1 MNNIKLYGVVKTE
14 PIFSH
19 NSKGEDFFKFEL
31 EVIRRSGNSDILN
44 CVIPSCYADRVKV
57 DDSIG
62 LDGEIRTRNE
72 IVDEVTGKK
81 RLIVYIFVKEVD
93 GFICFHNN
101 EAVVYGYICKEPV
114 FRTTPSGR
122 EICDLIIAS
131 NRESGRSDYI
141 PTIAWGRTAE
151 RLSAL
156 DVGTGIEVHGRM
168 QSREYTKVLDDGS
181 SIEKIAY
188 ELSVLYAT
196 EWSGVNER
204 SND

>member
-14 PIFSH
+14 PVFSH

-57 DDSIG
+57 DDSVG

-72 IVDEVTGKK
+72 IVDEETGKK

-93 GFICFHNN
+93 GFIGYHNN
-101 EAVVYGYICKEPV
+101 EAVVYGYICKKPV
-114 FRTTPSGR
+114 YRTTPSGR

-131 NRESGRSDYI
+131 NRASGRSDYI

-168 QSREYTKVLDDGS
+168 QSRTYTKVLDDGS

>member
-1 MNNIKLYGVVKTE
+1 MNNIKLNGVVKTE
-14 PIFSH
+14 PTFSH
-19 NSKGEDFFKFEL
+19 SSKGEDFFKFEID
-31 EVIRRSGNSDILN
+31 VARKSGNLDILN

-57 DDSIG
+57 DDSVE

-81 RLIVYIFVKEVD
+81 RLVVYIFVKEVNE
-93 GFICFHNN
+93 FIGYNDN
-101 EAVVYGYICKEPV
+101 EAVIYGYICKKPV
-114 FRTTPSGR
+114 YRTTHSGR

-131 NRESGRSDYI
+131 NRTSGRSDYI

-151 RLSAL
+151 RLSLL
-156 DVGTGIEVHGRM
+156 DVGTGIELHGRM
-168 QSREYTKVLDDGS
+168 QSRTYTKVLDDGS
-181 SIEKIAY
+181 SIEKTTY

-204 SND
+204 SNN

>member
-1 MNNIKLYGVVKTE
+1 MNNIRLNGVVKTE
-14 PIFSH
+14 PTFSH
-19 NSKGEDFFKFEL
+19 SSKGEDFFKFEL
-31 EVIRRSGNSDILN
+31 EVIRKSGNLDILN
-44 CVIPSCYADRVKV
+44 CVIPSCYADRIKA
-57 DDSIG
+57 DDSVE

-81 RLIVYIFVKEVD
+81 RLVVYIFVKEVNE
-93 GFICFHNN
+93 FIGYHDN
-101 EAVVYGYICKEPV
+101 EAVIYGYICKKPV
-114 FRTTPSGR
+114 YSTTPNGR

-131 NRESGRSDYI
+131 NRASGMSDYI

-204 SND
+204 SNY

>member
-1 MNNIKLYGVVKTE
+1 MNNIKLNGVVKSE
-14 PIFSH
+14 PTFSH
-19 NSKGEDFFKFEL
+19 SSKGEDFFKFEL
-31 EVIRRSGNSDILN
+31 EVIRKSGNLDILN
-44 CVIPSCYADRVKV
+44 CVIPSCYADRIKA
-57 DDSIG
+57 DDSVE

-72 IVDEVTGKK
+72 IVDEETGKK
-81 RLIVYIFVKEVD
+81 RLVVYIFVKEVNE
-93 GFICFHNN
+93 FIGYHDN
-101 EAVVYGYICKEPV
+101 EAVVYGYICKNPV
-114 FRTTPSGR
+114 YRTTPSGR

-131 NRESGRSDYI
+131 NRASGRSDYI

>member
-1 MNNIKLYGVVKTE
+1 MNNIKLNGVVKTE
-14 PIFSH
+14 PVFSH
-19 NSKGEDFFKFEL
+19 SSKGEDFFKFEL
-31 EVIRRSGNSDILN
+31 EVARKSGNLDILN
-44 CVIPSCYADRVKV
+44 CVIPSCYADRINAY
-57 DDSIG
+57 DSVEV
-62 LDGEIRTRNE
+62 DGEIRTRNE
-72 IVDEVTGKK
+72 IVDEGTDKK
-81 RLIVYIFVKEVD
+81 RLIVYIFVKEVNE
-93 GFICFHNN
+93 FIGYQEN

-114 FRTTPSGR
+114 FRTTPNGR

-131 NRESGRSDYI
+131 NRASGRSDYI
-141 PTIAWGRTAE
+141 PTIAWGRTAK
-151 RLSAL
+151 RLSVL

>member
-1 MNNIKLYGVVKTE
+1 MNNIKLNGVVKSE
-14 PIFSH
+14 PTFSH
-19 NSKGEDFFKFEL
+19 SSKGEDFFKFEL
-31 EVIRRSGNSDILN
+31 EVIRKSGNLDILN
-44 CVIPSCYADRVKV
+44 CVIPSCYADRIKS
-57 DDSIG
+57 DDSVE

-72 IVDEVTGKK
+72 IVDEETGKK
-81 RLIVYIFVKEVD
+81 RLVVYIFVKEVNE
-93 GFICFHNN
+93 FIGYQNN
-101 EAVVYGYICKEPV
+101 EAVVYGYICKKPV
-114 FRTTPSGR
+114 YRTTPSGR

-131 NRESGRSDYI
+131 NRASGRSDYI

-204 SND
+204 SNY

>member
-1 MNNIKLYGVVKTE
+1 M
-14 PIFSH
+14 
-19 NSKGEDFFKFEL
+19 
-31 EVIRRSGNSDILN
+31 N

-93 GFICFHNN
+93 GFIGCHNN
-101 EAVVYGYICKEPV
+101 EAVVYGYICKKPV
-114 FRTTPSGR
+114 FRTTPGGR
-122 EICDLIIAS
+122 EICDFTIAS
-131 NRESGRSDYI
+131 NRASGRSDYI
-141 PTIAWGRTAE
+141 PTIAWGRTAK
-151 RLSAL
+151 RLSVL
-156 DVGTGIEVHGRM
+156 DVGTGIEIHGRM
-168 QSREYTKVLDDGS
+168 QSRTYTKVLDDGS

>member
-1 MNNIKLYGVVKTE
+1 MNNIKLNGVVKTE
-14 PIFSH
+14 PVFSH

-31 EVIRRSGNSDILN
+31 EVIRKSGNSDILN
-44 CVIPSCYADRVKV
+44 CVIPSCYADRIKS
-57 DDSIG
+57 DDSVE

-81 RLIVYIFVKEVD
+81 RLIVYIFVKEVNE
-93 GFICFHNN
+93 FIGHHNN
-101 EAVVYGYICKEPV
+101 DVVVYGYICKEPV
-114 FRTTPSGR
+114 FRITPNGR

-131 NRESGRSDYI
+131 NRASGRSDYI
-141 PTIAWGRTAE
+141 PTIAWGRTAK

-168 QSREYTKVLDDGS
+168 QSRAYTKVSDDGS
-181 SIEKIAY
+181 SIEKTTY
-188 ELSVLYAT
+188 ELSVLYAA
-196 EWSGVNER
+196 EWSGENEW

>member
-1 MNNIKLYGVVKTE
+1 MNNIKLNGVVKSE
-14 PIFSH
+14 PTFSH
-19 NSKGEDFFKFEL
+19 CSKGEDFFKFEL
-31 EVIRRSGNSDILN
+31 EVIRKSGNLDILN
-44 CVIPSCYADRVKV
+44 CVIPSCYADRIKA
-57 DDSIG
+57 DDSVE

-72 IVDEVTGKK
+72 IVNEETGKK
-81 RLIVYIFVKEVD
+81 RLVVYIFVKEVNE
-93 GFICFHNN
+93 FIGYHNN
-101 EAVVYGYICKEPV
+101 EAVVYGYICKKPV
-114 FRTTPSGR
+114 YRTTPSGR

-131 NRESGRSDYI
+131 NRASGRSDYI

-156 DVGTGIEVHGRM
+156 DIGTGIEVHGRM
-168 QSREYTKVLDDGS
+168 QSRTYTKILDDES
-181 SIEKIAY
+181 IIEKTAY